1 MDVLLDLIMLR
12 LCCARHW
19 KAMSVLNGPFVSMAS
34 GAMTPVCGMW
44 YSSCILPQVDVDVI

>member
-1 MDVLLDLIMLR
+1 
-12 LCCARHW
+12 
-19 KAMSVLNGPFVSMAS
+19 MSVLNGPFVSMAS